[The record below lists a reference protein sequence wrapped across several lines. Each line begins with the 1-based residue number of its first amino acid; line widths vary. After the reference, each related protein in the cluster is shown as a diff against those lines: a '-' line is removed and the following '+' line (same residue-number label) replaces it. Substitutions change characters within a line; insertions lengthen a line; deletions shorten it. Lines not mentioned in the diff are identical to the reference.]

1 MTAEE
6 EGHVMR
12 VLAVGDKEKGDSLKS
27 RLLRTPAQKVAVL
40 PVPD

>member
-6 EGHVMR
+6 EGHVR